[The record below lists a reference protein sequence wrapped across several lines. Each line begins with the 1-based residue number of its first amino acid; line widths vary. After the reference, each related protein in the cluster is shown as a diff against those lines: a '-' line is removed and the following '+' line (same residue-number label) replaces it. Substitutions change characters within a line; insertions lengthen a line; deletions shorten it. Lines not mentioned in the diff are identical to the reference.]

1 MARARLTLQF
11 TSFLVGGELEL
22 ILDVHQ
28 ARIEGALVGGEVVY
42 QSSSLVSCR
51 TKPHS

>member
-1 MARARLTLQF
+1 MARACLTLQF

-28 ARIEGALVGGEVVY
+28 AWIEGALVGGEVVY
-42 QSSSLVSCR
+42 QSFSLVSYDI
-51 TKPHS
+51 